1 MNTSE
6 PTKND
11 LISYITKNY
20 SAFKIFL
27 KTLHKKKII
36 TEKVFKYAIKLTP
49 EEFTQETHK
58 MTDEKY
64 NILAKKILELSKK
77 MSKKMSKK
85 IV

>member
-27 KTLHKKKII
+27 KTLHKKKNNNRKSFQIC
-36 TEKVFKYAIKLTP
+36 Y
-49 EEFTQETHK
+49 
-58 MTDEKY
+58 
-64 NILAKKILELSKK
+64 
-77 MSKKMSKK
+77 
-85 IV
+85 